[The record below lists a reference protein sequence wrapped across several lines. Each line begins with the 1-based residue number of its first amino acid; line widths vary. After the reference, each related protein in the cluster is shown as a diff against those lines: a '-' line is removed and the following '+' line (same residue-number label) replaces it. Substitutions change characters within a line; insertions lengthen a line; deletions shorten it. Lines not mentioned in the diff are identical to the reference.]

1 MEGDPIAMKSSGG
14 GKGVVGGAVVLVMAL
29 LVAFVGFR
37 YVQHRNLVSAALIG
51 DSITDQSRP
60 VLERELGSE
69 YAVEVDGVGGARI
82 DQMQGEADKLAAAK
96 PQQLVINLGTNDVVG
111 KFPVDQSLQQYEA
124 MIDKFPDV
132 KCLHLVTV
140 NENIVSFTDPDLP
153 KRTADFN
160 NRVRALAT
168 QHHGRVIDWA
178 QIVKDYLAAGEP
190 DGHLSSDTIHPTEM
204 GQQKLANAYRASLD
218 ACRSSLV

>member
-1 MEGDPIAMKSSGG
+1 MKGNGG
-14 GKGVVGGAVVLVMAL
+14 SKGLVGGVVVIVVLL
-29 LVAFVGFR
+29 LVAFVGVRF
-37 YVQHRNLVSAALIG
+37 VQHRNLVSAALVG
-51 DSITDQSRP
+51 DSITDQSRS
-60 VLERELGSE
+60 VLERELGSA
-69 YAVEVDGVGGARI
+69 YSVEVDGVGGARV
-82 DQMQGEADKLAAAK
+82 DQMQGEADKLAATK

-111 KFPVDQSLQQYEA
+111 KFPVDQSIQQYEA
-124 MIDKFPDV
+124 MIAKFPDV

-140 NENIVSFTDPDLP
+140 NENIVSFTDPELP

-160 NRVRALAT
+160 NRVRDLANR
-168 QHHGRVIDWA
+168 HHGRVIDWA

-204 GQQKLANAYRASLD
+204 GQQKLAAAYLASLD